1 MLPSCLHKIPLAAAA
16 GWARNE
22 IIKIGK
28 YCWNVKQILVQ
39 ILAVLNRQIG
49 GVRQAAVALQLTQSF
64 SSKWKKKNRFTQF
77 ELVAADLQINN
88 TRSREILSQID
99 TNTEKYEF
107 GCFFHAYTKYH
118 WQPQLV
124 GQEMHSLEL
133 ANTGGK

>member
-1 MLPSCLHKIPLAAAA
+1 MK
-16 GWARNE
+16 
-22 IIKIGK
+22 
-28 YCWNVKQILVQ
+28 
-39 ILAVLNRQIG
+39 VLSIE
-49 GVRQAAVALQLTQSF
+49 
-64 SSKWKKKNRFTQF
+64 KW
-77 ELVAADLQINN
+77 LSIHGPLQINN
-88 TRSREILSQID
+88 TRNQEIPSQID